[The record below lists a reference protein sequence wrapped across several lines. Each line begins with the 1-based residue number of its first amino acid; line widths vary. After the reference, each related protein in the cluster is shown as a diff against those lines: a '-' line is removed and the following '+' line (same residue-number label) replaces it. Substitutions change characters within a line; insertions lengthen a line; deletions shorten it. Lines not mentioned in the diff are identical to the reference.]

1 MPRVNYP
8 DLDWM
13 KLLMALFVV
22 EIHTRPF
29 MGHPTAEAV
38 IGGLEA
44 LAVPFFFIASAFLC
58 FRGLCSDDFA
68 TPESKGSVRVRR
80 TTGKLLRLYLIWT
93 ALFLPVT
100 VFGDLLAGKS
110 LLSGLA
116 SFIKGTL
123 FVGENFCSWPLWYL
137 RGSVIGFVLTY
148 LILRGGGSSKHLL
161 FVSASFLFAGYLLTL
176 LHNWDGAPAVIAQ
189 PVKAYFVIFEN
200 TRNGLFEG
208 FFYIAVGAV
217 LGMKHEQLDKLHFG
231 VPVAMAVLG
240 IIGCILISNDAHLPF
255 CACASICV
263 FLLSVR
269 RSGENL
275 KPYVKA
281 RNSSTIIYLVHMYF
295 VVIFVY
301 LICGGSNPKLFA
313 NEVNRFLLYLFALGG
328 STAVSVL
335 VITLAKRSTVLK
347 TVFGL

>member
-1 MPRVNYP
+1 M
-8 DLDWM
+8 
-13 KLLMALFVV
+13 
-22 EIHTRPF
+22 
-29 MGHPTAEAV
+29 
-38 IGGLEA
+38 
-44 LAVPFFFIASAFLC
+44 
-58 FRGLCSDDFA
+58 
-68 TPESKGSVRVRR
+68 
-80 TTGKLLRLYLIWT
+80 
-93 ALFLPVT
+93 
-100 VFGDLLAGKS
+100 
-110 LLSGLA
+110 
-116 SFIKGTL
+116 
-123 FVGENFCSWPLWYL
+123 
-137 RGSVIGFVLTY
+137 
-148 LILRGGGSSKHLL
+148 
-161 FVSASFLFAGYLLTL
+161 LTL

-208 FFYIAVGAV
+208 FFYIAVGAA